1 MPAQEAKQSPAG
13 ASAPIAHVE
22 AVTGGW
28 AGLLGEEI
36 RIMRQGFGHSVW
48 RAVCQEGQAVRGLIT
63 TRTLSHIELYDV
75 GMLSTVVQQG
85 AGSCY
90 RIGSLV

>member
-13 ASAPIAHVE
+13 ASAPIARVE

-36 RIMRQGFGHSVW
+36 RIVRQDFGHSVW
-48 RAVCQEGQAVRGLIT
+48 RAVCQEG
-63 TRTLSHIELYDV
+63 
-75 GMLSTVVQQG
+75 
-85 AGSCY
+85 
-90 RIGSLV
+90 